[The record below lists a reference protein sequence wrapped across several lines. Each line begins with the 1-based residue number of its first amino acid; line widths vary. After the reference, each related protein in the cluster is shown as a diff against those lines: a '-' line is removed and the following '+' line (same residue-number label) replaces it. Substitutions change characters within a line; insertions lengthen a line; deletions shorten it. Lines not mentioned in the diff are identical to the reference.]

1 MASLSIRAHFLQ
13 PHELLEYAMHDD
25 PIAAHP
31 LPAALRQVR
40 VGIDDES
47 RIRRLAHLAAS
58 KIEDLELQVSQL
70 AEELARIG
78 AATDPGWSPAS
89 SPPAGSAAP

>member
-1 MASLSIRAHFLQ
+1 
-13 PHELLEYAMHDD
+13 
-25 PIAAHP
+25 
-31 LPAALRQVR
+31 
-40 VGIDDES
+40 
-47 RIRRLAHLAAS
+47 LAHLAAS